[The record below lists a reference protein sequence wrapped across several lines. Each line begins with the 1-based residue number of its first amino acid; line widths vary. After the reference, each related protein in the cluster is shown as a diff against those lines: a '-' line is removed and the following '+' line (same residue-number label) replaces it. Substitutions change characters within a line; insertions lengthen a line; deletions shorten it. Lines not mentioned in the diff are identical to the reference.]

1 MGLARSLCG
10 ACVIIVW
17 CVSGCARGSASS
29 LGWLRVVG
37 HCSGACWAGL
47 GRALVVVRC
56 GQDGVG
62 VLLDCVAA
70 LECLAFG
77 WEWRDSAAVG
87 SRVWLAARRPAWR
100 GRGLGEGQCQGM
112 ATVGRDPLGCS
123 GLSCVAQCCWCSL
136 YPVPGVRACVVLHVL
151 LCCLRVSE
159 LVTWSCGRLHA
170 CGDVSHSCV
179 TSADAATC
187 VAYDQT

>member
-62 VLLDCVAA
+62 AWLDCVAA

-77 WEWRDSAAVG
+77 WGVAGQRSGWESGVACGAQAGLAWQGSGRRAMSGDGHRGEGSA
-87 SRVWLAARRPAWR
+87 
-100 GRGLGEGQCQGM
+100 GLGTQLCCAVLLVLIPSSPWSESVRGAAC
-112 ATVGRDPLGCS
+112 DSL
-123 GLSCVAQCCWCSL
+123 LSAS
-136 YPVPGVRACVVLHVL
+136 VRAGH
-151 LCCLRVSE
+151 
-159 LVTWSCGRLHA
+159 
-170 CGDVSHSCV
+170 
-179 TSADAATC
+179 
-187 VAYDQT
+187 